1 MGHGNVEA
9 PIPAAAPHPAGAPT
23 VTGPSATS
31 AGWPAVSDPARPRS
45 LLQPHSGAQR
55 VTNIELFFDLVYVFA
70 VTQLSH
76 HLLADPTVGGAL
88 QTLLLLAMVWWA
100 WIYTTWATNWLD
112 ADRLPVR
119 LMLVVLMLISLVF
132 SVALPE
138 AFGSRGLIVAGA
150 YVMMQVGRSAF
161 VAIAGRG
168 RELERIFIRV
178 VLWCVLS
185 GFLWVA
191 GGLLSGDARVATWTV
206 AMGIDLVGGIAG
218 FYTPG
223 MGRTRSREWTIE
235 GGHFAE
241 RCQAFIIIALG
252 ESIVVIGSTLAEIHH
267 IDLLEALAF
276 LAAFLGSVALWWVY
290 FDRSAEDGA
299 RIIAESSD
307 PGRLALFAYHL
318 IHPVMVAGI
327 IVAAAA
333 DARVLLRPWAA
344 GDLATSLMVVGGP
357 ALFLAGHALYKFA
370 VWRVV
375 SWPRV
380 GAIVVLGLLLLAS
393 GRLPALVLGA
403 CVIAVVVAVAVSTG
417 FSIRSR
423 PRREACGP

>member
-1 MGHGNVEA
+1 MSE
-9 PIPAAAPHPAGAPT
+9 
-23 VTGPSATS
+23 
-31 AGWPAVSDPARPRS
+31 PARQG

-70 VTQLSH
+70 ITQLSH

-100 WIYTTWATNWLD
+100 WVYTTWATNWLD

-119 LMLVVLMLISLVF
+119 LMLVVLMLISLVL
-132 SVALPE
+132 SVALPG
-138 AFGSRGLIVAGA
+138 AFGARGLVVASA
-150 YVMMQVGRSAF
+150 YVVMQVGRSVF

-168 RELERIFIRV
+168 RPLERIFVRV
-178 VLWCVLS
+178 VIWCVVS
-185 GFLWVA
+185 GCIWLA
-191 GGLLSGDARVATWTV
+191 GGLLSGDARVVAWTV
-206 AMGIDLVGGIAG
+206 AMGIDLVGGVAG

-223 MGRTRSREWTIE
+223 MGRTTSREWTIE

-252 ESIVVIGSTLAEIHH
+252 ESIVVIGTTLARVHRIGLS
-267 IDLLEALAF
+267 DALAF
-276 LAAFLGSVALWWVY
+276 LAAFIGSVALWWVY

-299 RIIAESSD
+299 RIIAHSSD
-307 PGRLALFAYHL
+307 PGRIALFAYHL

-333 DARVLLRPWAA
+333 DARVLLRPWEA

-357 ALFLAGHALYKFA
+357 ALFLAGHALYKFP
-370 VWRVV
+370 VWRVI
-375 SWPRV
+375 SSPRI
-380 GAIVVLGLLLLAS
+380 GAIVVLFLLLLAA
-393 GRLPALVLGA
+393 GRLPALALGA
-403 CVIAVVVAVAVSTG
+403 CVIAVVAAVAV
-417 FSIRSR
+417 IDRIQH
-423 PRREACGP
+423 PNQAEA

>member
-1 MGHGNVEA
+1 MSGR
-9 PIPAAAPHPAGAPT
+9 
-23 VTGPSATS
+23 
-31 AGWPAVSDPARPRS
+31 ARRRS
-45 LLQPHSGAQR
+45 LLQPHTGAQR

-119 LMLVVLMLISLVF
+119 LMLVVLMLLSLVL

-138 AFGSRGLIVAGA
+138 AFGSRGLVVAGA
-150 YVMMQVGRSAF
+150 YVVMQLGRSAF
-161 VAIAGRG
+161 VAFAGRG
-168 RELERIFIRV
+168 QELERIFIRIV
-178 VLWCVLS
+178 IWSAVS
-185 GFLWVA
+185 GCIWVA
-191 GGLLSGDARVATWTV
+191 GGLLSGDARVAAWIV
-206 AMGIDLVGGIAG
+206 AMGIDLAGGVAG

-223 MGRTRSREWTIE
+223 MGRTTSQEWTIE

-252 ESIVVIGSTLAEIHH
+252 ESIVVIGSTLAGVHH
-267 IDLLEALAF
+267 IGLSEALAF
-276 LAAFLGSVALWWVY
+276 LAAFAGSVALWWVY

-299 RIIAESSD
+299 RIIAKSSD

-333 DARVLLRPWAA
+333 DARVLLRPWAV
-344 GDLATSLMVVGGP
+344 GDAVTSLLVVGGA
-357 ALFLAGHALYKFA
+357 ALFLAGHALYKFPI
-370 VWRVV
+370 WRIV

-380 GAIVVLGLLLLAS
+380 GAIVVLCLLLLVA
-393 GRLPALVLGA
+393 GHLAALALGG
-403 CVIAVVVAVAVSTG
+403 CVIVVVAAVAVIDRIQHPEPLET
-417 FSIRSR
+417 
-423 PRREACGP
+423 

>member
-1 MGHGNVEA
+1 MSD
-9 PIPAAAPHPAGAPT
+9 AA
-23 VTGPSATS
+23 
-31 AGWPAVSDPARPRS
+31 RRRS
-45 LLQPHSGAQR
+45 LLQPHTGAQR

-138 AFGSRGLIVAGA
+138 AFGSRGLIVAGG
-150 YVMMQVGRSAF
+150 YVVMQLGRSAF
-161 VAIAGRG
+161 IAAAGQG
-168 RELERIFIRV
+168 LERIFIRIV
-178 VLWCVLS
+178 VWCAVS
-185 GFLWVA
+185 GCIWVA
-191 GGLLSGDARVATWTV
+191 GGLLSGDARVAAWIV

-223 MGRTRSREWTIE
+223 MGRTTSREWTIE

-241 RCQAFIIIALG
+241 RCQGFIIIALG
-252 ESIVVIGSTLAEIHH
+252 ESIVVIGSTLAGVHH
-267 IDLLEALAF
+267 IGLSDALAF
-276 LAAFLGSVALWWVY
+276 LAAFAGSVALWWVY

-299 RIIAESSD
+299 RIIAKSND

-333 DARVLLRPWAA
+333 DARVLLRPWAVGGA
-344 GDLATSLMVVGGP
+344 VTSLMVVGGA
-357 ALFLAGHALYKFA
+357 ALFLAGHALYKFPI
-370 VWRVV
+370 WRVV

-380 GAIVVLGLLLLAS
+380 GAIAVLCLLLLVAAH
-393 GRLPALVLGA
+393 LPALALCCG
-403 CVIAVVVAVAVSTG
+403 VIVVVAAVAVVDR
-417 FSIRSR
+417 IQH
-423 PRREACGP
+423 PLPAEA

>member
-1 MGHGNVEA
+1 MSD
-9 PIPAAAPHPAGAPT
+9 AA
-23 VTGPSATS
+23 
-31 AGWPAVSDPARPRS
+31 RRRS
-45 LLQPHSGAQR
+45 LLQPHTGAQR

-138 AFGSRGLIVAGA
+138 AFGSRGLIVAGG
-150 YVMMQVGRSAF
+150 YVVMQLGRSAF
-161 VAIAGRG
+161 IAAAGQG
-168 RELERIFIRV
+168 LERIFIRIV
-178 VLWCVLS
+178 VWCAVS
-185 GFLWVA
+185 GCIWVA
-191 GGLLSGDARVATWTV
+191 GGLLSGDARVAAWIV

-223 MGRTRSREWTIE
+223 MGRTTSREWTIE

-241 RCQAFIIIALG
+241 RCQGFIIIALG
-252 ESIVVIGSTLAEIHH
+252 ESIVVIGSTLAGVHH
-267 IDLLEALAF
+267 IGLSDALAF
-276 LAAFLGSVALWWVY
+276 LAAFAGSVALWWVY

-299 RIIAESSD
+299 RIIAKSND

-318 IHPVMVAGI
+318 IHPVIVAGI

-333 DARVLLRPWAA
+333 DARVLLRPWAVGGA
-344 GDLATSLMVVGGP
+344 VTSLMVVGGA
-357 ALFLAGHALYKFA
+357 ALFLAGHALYKFPI
-370 VWRVV
+370 WRVV

-380 GAIVVLGLLLLAS
+380 GAIAVLCLLLLVAAH
-393 GRLPALVLGA
+393 LPALALCCG
-403 CVIAVVVAVAVSTG
+403 VIVVVAAVAVVDR
-417 FSIRSR
+417 IQH
-423 PRREACGP
+423 PLPAEA

>member
-1 MGHGNVEA
+1 MSD
-9 PIPAAAPHPAGAPT
+9 AA
-23 VTGPSATS
+23 
-31 AGWPAVSDPARPRS
+31 RRRS
-45 LLQPHSGAQR
+45 LLQPHTGAQR

-138 AFGSRGLIVAGA
+138 AFGSRGLIVAGG
-150 YVMMQVGRSAF
+150 YVVMQLGRSAF
-161 VAIAGRG
+161 IAAAGQG
-168 RELERIFIRV
+168 RELERIFIRIV
-178 VLWCVLS
+178 VWCAVS
-185 GFLWVA
+185 GCIWVA
-191 GGLLSGDARVATWTV
+191 GGLLSGDARVAAWIV

-223 MGRTRSREWTIE
+223 MGRTTSREWTIE

-241 RCQAFIIIALG
+241 RCQGFIIIALG
-252 ESIVVIGSTLAEIHH
+252 ESIVVIGSTLAGVHH
-267 IDLLEALAF
+267 IGLSDALAF
-276 LAAFLGSVALWWVY
+276 LAAFAGSVALWWVY

-299 RIIAESSD
+299 RIIAKSND

-333 DARVLLRPWAA
+333 DARVLLRPWAVGGA
-344 GDLATSLMVVGGP
+344 VTSLMVVGGA
-357 ALFLAGHALYKFA
+357 ALFLAGHALYKFPI
-370 VWRVV
+370 WRVV

-380 GAIVVLGLLLLAS
+380 GAIAVLCLLLLVAAH
-393 GRLPALVLGA
+393 LPALALCCG
-403 CVIAVVVAVAVSTG
+403 VIVVVAAVAVVDR
-417 FSIRSR
+417 IQH
-423 PRREACGP
+423 PLPAEA